1 MMAVPTAND
10 IDVEIEKGTG
20 TEGTQK
26 FFDQLKVEPPDRGY
40 VVGCLIMKIGSATQI
55 DRDLDQCFI
64 HWEECPSITP
74 DAGLIAEGLGEAL
87 AENDRRILDA
97 VMIVH
102 LQVSAHIDLQV
113 EQAVLAEESEHV
125 IEERDTCLN

>member
-10 IDVEIEKGTG
+10 IDVEIKKAIG

-26 FFDQLKVEPPDRGY
+26 FFDQLEAEPPNRGH
-40 VVGCLIMKIGSATQI
+40 VVGCLVMKIGSTTQI
-55 DRDLDQCFI
+55 DCDLDQCFI
-64 HWEECPSITP
+64 HWEECPTVTLG
-74 DAGLIAEGLGEAL
+74 AGLIAERLGETL
-87 AENDRRILDA
+87 ADA

-102 LQVSAHIDLQV
+102 FQISAHIYLQV

-125 IEERDTCLN
+125 IKERDTCLNR